1 MTSTSPVFSYQP
13 QQSGGAMES
22 NLQVSIP
29 NQNNY
34 SNKVKKLGG
43 VIKGLGVFLKHKLNF
58 LDTVFLLFCIFFK
71 LTK

>member
-13 QQSGGAMES
+13 QQSGGGMEP
-22 NLQVSIP
+22 NLQVSVP

-43 VIKGLGVFLKHKLNF
+43 VIKGLGVCLN
-58 LDTVFLLFCIFFK
+58 IN
-71 LTK
+71 